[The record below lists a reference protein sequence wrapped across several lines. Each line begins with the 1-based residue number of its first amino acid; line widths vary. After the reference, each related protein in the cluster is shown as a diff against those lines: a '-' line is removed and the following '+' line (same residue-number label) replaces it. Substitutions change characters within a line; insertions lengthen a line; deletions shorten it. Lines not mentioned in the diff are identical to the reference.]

1 MSLLETKVGL
11 ESMALRPE
19 VLSASI
25 LHSLLLMRPF
35 GTSADAYSITL
46 RRTNMRNLFI
56 SLLLAVGSTVVVA
69 NEVQVAEVKA
79 EVTFKSTVIN
89 QTAQFVERTVN
100 MIATPF
106 LSDKDV
112 ECMAR
117 NIFYEAGGESTEGK
131 IAVGVVTLN
140 RAQDGRFG
148 KTVCDVVKART
159 VVVKSREVKRNEV
172 VQVGYFGRPETIE
185 KREVVVQ
192 AVPVC
197 QFSWTCAGF
206 VRKPKT
212 DDERWVESQEVAQR
226 LANGEFEEERAK
238 YGSALFF
245 HNTGIRPIWAR
256 TKQLVARTGRH
267 IFYQ

>member
-1 MSLLETKVGL
+1 
-11 ESMALRPE
+11 
-19 VLSASI
+19 
-25 LHSLLLMRPF
+25 MRH
-35 GTSADAYSITL
+35 
-46 RRTNMRNLFI
+46 LFI
-56 SLLLAVGSTVVVA
+56 SLLLAVGSTAVVA
-69 NEVQVAEVKA
+69 NEA

-89 QTAQFVERTVN
+89 QTTQFVERTVN

-106 LSDKDV
+106 LSDKDI

-140 RAQDGRFG
+140 RTQDGRFG

-172 VQVGYFGRPETIE
+172 VRNGYFGRPEMVE
-185 KREVVVQ
+185 KKEVVVQ
-192 AVPVC
+192 SVPVC
-197 QFSWTCAGF
+197 QFSWVCAGY

-238 YGSALFF
+238 YGTALFF
-245 HNTGIRPIWAR
+245 HNSGIRPIWAK

-267 IFYQ
+267 IFYE

>member
-1 MSLLETKVGL
+1 
-11 ESMALRPE
+11 
-19 VLSASI
+19 
-25 LHSLLLMRPF
+25 MRH
-35 GTSADAYSITL
+35 
-46 RRTNMRNLFI
+46 LFI
-56 SLLLAVGSTVVVA
+56 SLLLVASSTAVVA
-69 NEVQVAEVKA
+69 NEVA
-79 EVTFKSTVIN
+79 EVTFRSTVIN
-89 QTAQFVERTVN
+89 QTTQFVERTVN

-106 LSDKDV
+106 LSDRDI

-159 VVVKSREVKRNEV
+159 VVVKSQEVKRNEIV
-172 VQVGYFGRPETIE
+172 RTGYFGRPEMVE
-185 KREVVVQ
+185 KKEVVVQ
-192 AVPVC
+192 QVPVC
-197 QFSWTCAGF
+197 QFSWVCAGF
-206 VRKPKT
+206 ARKPKS
-212 DDERWVESQEVAQR
+212 DDERWIESQEIAQK
-226 LANGEFEEERAK
+226 LAEGEFQEERAK

-245 HNTGIRPIWAR
+245 HNSGIRPIWAK

>member
-1 MSLLETKVGL
+1 MGWLETKISL
-11 ESMALRPE
+11 ESMTKKAE
-19 VLSASI
+19 VTPPPSMS
-25 LHSLLLMRPF
+25 PF
-35 GTSADAYSITL
+35 GTSAEAPSMVA
-46 RRTNMRNLFI
+46 RRTTVRHLFL
-56 SLLLAVGSTVVVA
+56 SLLLVVSSTVVVA
-69 NEVQVAEVKA
+69 QEVK
-79 EVTFKSTVIN
+79 VTETTLTGTVIN
-89 QTAQFVERTVN
+89 QTTQFVERTVN

-106 LSDKDV
+106 LSDQDV

-172 VQVGYFGRPETIE
+172 VQVGYFGRPETVE
-185 KREVVVQ
+185 KKEVVVQ

-197 QFSWTCAGF
+197 QFSWVCATF
-206 VRKPKT
+206 ARKPKS
-212 DDERWVESQEVAQR
+212 DDERWIESQEIAQR
-226 LANGEFEEERAK
+226 LAQGEFQEERSK

-245 HNTGIRPIWAR
+245 HNGGVRPLWAK
-256 TKQLVARTGRH
+256 TKQLVARTGHH
-267 IFYQ
+267 IFYE